1 MFVSHEGGTCQHR
14 VTFLH
19 QEPGEE
25 TFEIGR
31 FYGNYVRSNPPDDF
45 RGCRTVKRY
54 VQTLFQ
60 SEIV

>member
-1 MFVSHEGGTCQHR
+1 MSHKGGTGKHR

-25 TFEIGR
+25 SFEIGR
-31 FYGNYVRSNPPDDF
+31 FYGNYVRGDPPSDF
-45 RGCRTVKRY
+45 RGCRTTERY
-54 VQTLFQ
+54 VQALFQ